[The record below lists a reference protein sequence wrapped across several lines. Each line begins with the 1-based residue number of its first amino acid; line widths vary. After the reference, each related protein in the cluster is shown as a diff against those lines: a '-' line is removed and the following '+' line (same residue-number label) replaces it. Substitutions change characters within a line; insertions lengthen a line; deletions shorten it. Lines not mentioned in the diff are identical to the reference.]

1 MSYVLR
7 KTVTL
12 SLQMPP
18 LLSLEQKKI
27 FSSKNNPFF
36 PFRGMCPPGLQ
47 PVAVNH
53 ECSLRN
59 CSSRP
64 QIIPIS
70 HFPPT
75 DHPHFP
81 IYWEEENI
89 PSKGHSC
96 SMVGNKNR
104 QMHSFH
110 SLDPSTPHSSQ
121 AFIVTFIVVTSIW
134 GSCPGSVTSAL
145 DLCAALKLS
154 PISVQSHRAADD

>member
-18 LLSLEQKKI
+18 LLSLEQKKK

-70 HFPPT
+70 HFQPTYHPHFPPT
-75 DHPHFP
+75 DHPYFP
-81 IYWEEENI
+81 FPANI
-89 PSKGHSC
+89 
-96 SMVGNKNR
+96 
-104 QMHSFH
+104 
-110 SLDPSTPHSSQ
+110 SSP
-121 AFIVTFIVVTSIW
+121 F
-134 GSCPGSVTSAL
+134 P
-145 DLCAALKLS
+145 
-154 PISVQSHRAADD
+154 SHRSSPFPFPTHRSSPFPTHRSSPFPNLLGRRKHSEQRSQLLDGWKQKQANALFQYF

>member
-70 HFPPT
+70 HFQPTYHPHFPPT
-75 DHPHFP
+75 DHPHFPFPPTYHPHFPFQPTDHHHFP

-104 QMHSFH
+104 QMHSFN
-110 SLDPSTPHSSQ
+110 SLDPSTPPPPPKH
-121 AFIVTFIVVTSIW
+121 
-134 GSCPGSVTSAL
+134 L
-145 DLCAALKLS
+145 LL
-154 PISVQSHRAADD
+154 